1 MKGTIFTISVSAFV
15 GCLHLFWGKWCR
27 CCPIYIRNQGGQA
40 EDCCGPWPTFQPSL
54 HHSPSLLL
62 TPKMTN
68 VSWQSDGFSSLSCG
82 LPCSLAPPYP
92 KGSSSLAIVSL
103 DGGGGKVKV
112 EAEGFPSGILLAAAS
127 LNAHTIF
134 LSFAYFSLCSTT
146 TASLRKM
153 SDLGI
158 SISNRRSQNLGIV
171 KICFCGQ
178 PF

>member
-1 MKGTIFTISVSAFV
+1 M
-15 GCLHLFWGKWCR
+15 
-27 CCPIYIRNQGGQA
+27 
-40 EDCCGPWPTFQPSL
+40 
-54 HHSPSLLL
+54 
-62 TPKMTN
+62 
-68 VSWQSDGFSSLSCG
+68 
-82 LPCSLAPPYP
+82 
-92 KGSSSLAIVSL
+92 
-103 DGGGGKVKV
+103 KV

-146 TASLRKM
+146 TASLLESKEM

-171 KICFCGQ
+171 KIYFCGH